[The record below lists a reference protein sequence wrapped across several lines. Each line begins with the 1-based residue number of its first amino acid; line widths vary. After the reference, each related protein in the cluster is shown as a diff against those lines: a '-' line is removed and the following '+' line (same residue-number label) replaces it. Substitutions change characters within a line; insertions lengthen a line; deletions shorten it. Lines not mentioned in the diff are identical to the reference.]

1 MSENDRHTIRIF
13 LAGDVM
19 TGRGIDQIL
28 PHPANPLLHEPYVDS
43 ALTYVELA
51 EKAHGPIP
59 RGMPFDYIWGEALT
73 ELKHREPD
81 IRLVNLETAITTSE
95 SYVPKGINY
104 RMSPDNVRCLTAA
117 QIDCCSLA
125 NNHVLDWGIEGL
137 METVRTLDKARIM
150 SVGAGRDIWQARQ
163 PAIFDLPG
171 KGRVLVFAFGCA
183 SSGIGRDWGA
193 TEMKAGVNLLPD
205 LAPATT
211 RRLADDVA
219 AVKKP
224 SDVVVASIHWGGNW
238 GFEIDTDEVAFAHRL
253 VDEAEVDLVH
263 GHSSHHAK
271 GIEIYHG
278 KLILYGCGD
287 FLNDYEGISGH
298 EAYRDDLPLMY
309 FADMDPSDGVLVDL
323 TMVPLRLGH
332 FRLSRAGRRDVEQVR
347 GILTRACARF
357 DTAIVLREDHTLG
370 LAL

>member
-1 MSENDRHTIRIF
+1 MSSNNRHTIRIF

-28 PHPANPLLHEPYVDS
+28 PHPANPRLHEPYVDS
-43 ALTYVELA
+43 ALTYVDLA
-51 EKAHGPIP
+51 EKAHGPIS
-59 RGMPFDYIWGEALT
+59 RGVPFDYIWGEALT
-73 ELKHREPD
+73 ELKQRQPD
-81 IRLVNLETAITTSE
+81 IRLINLETAITDSE
-95 SYVPKGINY
+95 NYALKGINY
-104 RMSPDNVRCLTAA
+104 RMNPENVYCLTAA
-117 QIDCCSLA
+117 GIDGCSLA

-137 METVRTLDKARIM
+137 METVRTLDTAKIVSA
-150 SVGAGRDIWQARQ
+150 GAGKDIWQARQ
-163 PAIFDLPG
+163 PAVFDLPE
-171 KGRVLVFAFGCA
+171 KGRVIVFAFGLG

-205 LAPATT
+205 LSPATSD
-211 RRLADDVA
+211 RIAEEIA
-219 AVKKP
+219 SVKQP
-224 SDVVVASIHWGGNW
+224 RDVVVVSIHWGGNW
-238 GFEIDTDEVAFAHRL
+238 GFEIDQDEIAFAHRL
-253 VDEAEVDLVH
+253 VDEAGVDIVH

-271 GIEIYHG
+271 GIEIYRG

-309 FADMDPSDGVLVDL
+309 FADVDASNGRLIDL
-323 TMVPLRLGH
+323 TTVPLRIEH
-332 FRLSRAGRRDVEQVR
+332 FRLNRTGRRDMEQIR

-357 DTAIVLREDHTLG
+357 DTDILLCDDGTLR